1 MTTQNTSNNRPQL
14 LAVLRRRRWSMLIA
28 FAAALLVTVT
38 TAFLWPPTYIS
49 TGTILIEQQEVPID
63 LVRST
68 ISSFADQRIQ
78 MINQRVMTSDNLL
91 GIVQKFNLY
100 PELRKK
106 RGREAILDRIR
117 EDIRFGSI
125 KASVIDPRQGR
136 PVEATIAFSLSFVS
150 RSPETAARVA
160 NEISSLYLQ
169 ENLES
174 RKRLAEQAAGF
185 LTEEGDRLS
194 KQIGVLQASLA
205 QFKEKHV
212 GNLPE
217 STNLNLQFVSRADDE
232 MRDVDTQLRAL
243 DQQVVFLDAQLAQ
256 ISKTSDVYTSTG
268 QRVMSSSDRLKYL
281 RTEYARA
288 SAIYAPDHPD
298 VVRLKREID
307 GLAADAQDTDGDN
320 ARVRQLQ
327 DAQTELASARN
338 RYAPEHPDVLRL
350 EKLVATLSDPAIAR
364 VGANKAAVS
373 SDPPDNPAYLQ
384 LQAQREAAANQRTSL
399 QRKRSD
405 LVARVAN
412 LERMLAATPG
422 VEKDY
427 MEMARELAGTQHKY
441 EEVRQKQME
450 AQLAQNLEA
459 ERKGERFSLI
469 DPPVAPD
476 EPSSPNRKL
485 ILILGIVLAIGL
497 AIGIAALREST
508 DRRVRGRGDL
518 LSLLTVPPLAVI
530 PWIENAAQRA
540 ARTRQ
545 RRYAFAGSV
554 ATFALAVVAVHL
566 FYRPLDVLWAIAMRR
581 LGS

>member
-1 MTTQNTSNNRPQL
+1 MTTNTSNNRPQL
-14 LAVLRRRRWSMLIA
+14 LAVLRRRRWSMLVA
-28 FAAALLVTVT
+28 FAAALLITVT
-38 TAFLWPPTYIS
+38 TAFVWPPTYIS

-100 PELRKK
+100 PELRQK

-117 EDIRFGSI
+117 DDIRFGSI

-194 KQIGVLQASLA
+194 KQIGVLQTSLA

-307 GLAADAQDTDGDN
+307 GLAADAEDTDADN
-320 ARVRQLQ
+320 TRVRQLQ
-327 DAQTELASARN
+327 DAQTELASARQ
-338 RYAPEHPDVLRL
+338 RYAPEHPDVVRL

-364 VGANKAAVS
+364 VGESKAAVS

-384 LQAQREAAANQRTSL
+384 LQAQREAAASQRTSL

-497 AIGIAALREST
+497 AIGVAALGEAT
-508 DRRVRGRGDL
+508 DRRVRGRSDL

-540 ARTRQ
+540 ARVRH
-545 RRYAFAGSV
+545 RRYALLGSM
-554 ATFALAVVAVHL
+554 ATFAMAVVAVHL